1 MIDARDVALI
11 VEGGGMRNSYT
22 APAIVKFIEQ
32 DVRFGWVGGVSAGA
46 VHALNY
52 ASADVERTRTVFTDL
67 ATHPHFGGWVK
78 LVRGQGY
85 FNAEFIYGQADE
97 LLPFDF
103 PTFARSKTE
112 VHVEAVN
119 ALTGDTVFWTSADF
133 LLDPSLVGRAARASS
148 TVPKVMPIGFIDGVP
163 YVDGAL
169 GSSGGLL
176 IDAARAA
183 GFTRFAVLATRPR
196 DYWKKPVVAP
206 AAVRQMFR
214 KYPAIAEALDLRA
227 ARYNASKQQILDLEA
242 SGDAVVFYPDNM
254 QAESTE
260 RRLGRLLKNYAA
272 GAEQFD
278 REWAAWVEFLGGAP
292 AVGPGVGP
300 EVGLSAAR
308 RSA

>member
-11 VEGGGMRNSYT
+11 IEGGGMRNSYT
-22 APAIVKFIEQ
+22 APAIVKLIEH

-52 ASADVERTRTVFTDL
+52 VSADVERTRTAFTDL

-103 PTFARSKTE
+103 ATFARSRTE

-119 ALTGDTVFWTSADF
+119 ALTGETVHWTSADF
-133 LLDPSLVGRAARASS
+133 LLDPSLVNRAARASS
-148 TVPKVMPIGFIDGVP
+148 TVPKAMPIGFIDGVP

-176 IDAARAA
+176 IDAARQA

-214 KYPAIAEALDLRA
+214 KYPSIGHALDLRT

-242 SGDAVVFYPDNM
+242 AGDAVVFYPDNM

-278 REWAAWVEFLGGAP
+278 REWGPWLDFLGGAP
-292 AVGPGVGP
+292 AVGSP
-300 EVGLSAAR
+300 AAQ